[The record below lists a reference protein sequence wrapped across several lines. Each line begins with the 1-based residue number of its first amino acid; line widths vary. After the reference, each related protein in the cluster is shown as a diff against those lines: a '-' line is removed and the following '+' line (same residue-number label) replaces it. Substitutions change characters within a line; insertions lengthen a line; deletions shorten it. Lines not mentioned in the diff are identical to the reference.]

1 MPLLIFR
8 DQQGNQFDVE
18 ATSGDSVMSAATL
31 AGIDGILAECGGNMR
46 CATCH
51 AHVQAERFAE
61 LPPSSDVEQA
71 MLEGVVDPSDTSRLT
86 CQITVTDSM
95 EGMIFTLPPSQY

>member
-8 DQQGNQFDVE
+8 DHQGNQYDVE
-18 ATSGDSVMSAATL
+18 ANCGDSVMNAAVL
-31 AGIDGILAECGGNMR
+31 AGIDGILAECGGSLS

-51 AHVQAERFAE
+51 AHVQPERFNE
-61 LPPSSDVEQA
+61 LPEASSHEQA
-71 MLEGVVDPSDTSRLT
+71 MLEGAVEPSRTSRLT
-86 CQITVTDSM
+86 CQIEVTDAM

>member
-8 DQQGNQFDVE
+8 DQQGHQFDVE
-18 ATSGDSVMSAATL
+18 ATSGDSVMIAATL
-31 AGIDGILAECGGNMR
+31 AGIDGILAECGGSLS

-51 AHVQAERFAE
+51 AHVQAERIAE
-61 LPPSSDVEQA
+61 LPEPSDFEKT
-71 MLEGVVDPSDTSRLT
+71 MLEGAIEPSETSRLT
-86 CQITVTDSM
+86 CQIEVTDAM

>member
-8 DQQGNQFDVE
+8 DQQGNQYDVE
-18 ATSGDSVMSAATL
+18 ATSGDSVMEAATQ
-31 AGIDGILAECGGNMR
+31 AGIDGILAECGGVCS

-51 AHVQAERFAE
+51 AHVEPGRYAE
-61 LPPSSDVEQA
+61 LPAPTDFEKS
-71 MLEGVVDPSDTSRLT
+71 MLEGTVEPSETSRLT
-86 CQITVTDSM
+86 CQIQVSDDM